1 LSIGHGSDAFTLSM
15 SHEPTSH
22 DSSSIRLDRL
32 DLAPAVR
39 LLRHAG
45 RPDPMLVGGDETARL
60 QALLDALCDLSL
72 RDGLTGLVNAT
83 FFHASLA
90 RELDRSARTGR
101 PCALLMIDLDHFKAV
116 NDTYGHPA
124 GDLVLRALAGRL
136 QAALRNMDI
145 AARAGGEEFAVIL
158 PECTPVEA
166 VCAGTRLHQA
176 INPVVLPVG
185 DAMLVVTA
193 SAGLSWTDC
202 HTGTDPAVLVAQAD
216 RELYRAKNLGRNQL
230 CHPPL
235 DSSHVTRAER
245 AALLPGRAEKEP
257 QAPETRAP
265 A

>member
-1 LSIGHGSDAFTLSM
+1 MA
-15 SHEPTSH
+15 HESPAQ
-22 DSSSIRLDRL
+22 DFPSIRLDRL

-45 RPDPMLVGGDETARL
+45 RPDPMLVGGDDSARL

-116 NDTYGHPA
+116 NDTHGHPV

-136 QAALRNMDI
+136 QAALRSMDI
-145 AARAGGEEFAVIL
+145 AARVGGEEFAVIL
-158 PECTPVEA
+158 PECAPVEA
-166 VCAGTRLHQA
+166 VCAATRLHQA

-193 SAGLSWTDC
+193 SAGLSWADS
-202 HTGTDPAVLVAQAD
+202 HTGVDPAVLVARAD
-216 RELYRAKNLGRNQL
+216 RELYRAKHLGRNQL

-235 DSSHVTRAER
+235 DVPHVTPAER
-245 AALLPGRAEKEP
+245 TFLLLNGEEQESPGD
-257 QAPETRAP
+257 
-265 A
+265 